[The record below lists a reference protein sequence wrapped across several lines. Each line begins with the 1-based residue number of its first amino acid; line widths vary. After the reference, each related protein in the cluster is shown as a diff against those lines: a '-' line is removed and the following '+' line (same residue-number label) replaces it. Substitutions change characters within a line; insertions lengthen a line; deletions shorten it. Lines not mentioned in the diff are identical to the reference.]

1 MEDIV
6 FEVVSDTV
14 FSSGHFVMVAANA
27 ATSFSDAQKQMAI
40 SLYKSQLQDY
50 SDKIAT
56 VAVHPETGV
65 VYIGTAYGLQSYRST
80 ATAAESLPASNIYAF
95 PNPVRPGYDGPIA
108 VKGFTRDAL
117 VHVTDGRG
125 HVVYATTAQGG
136 QAIWNGRTSHGDR
149 VASGTYY
156 VFASDKAG
164 KMRSVAKI
172 LIIR

>member
-1 MEDIV
+1 MAYEGITCMAVDGANRKWV
-6 FEVVSDTV
+6 GTSNNGLYLLSANGLEELA
-14 FSSGHFVMVAANA
+14 HFTTAN
-27 ATSFSDAQKQMAI
+27 SP
-40 SLYKSQLQDY
+40 LY

-56 VAVHPETGV
+56 LAVHPETGV

-108 VKGFTRDAL
+108 IKGFTRDAL